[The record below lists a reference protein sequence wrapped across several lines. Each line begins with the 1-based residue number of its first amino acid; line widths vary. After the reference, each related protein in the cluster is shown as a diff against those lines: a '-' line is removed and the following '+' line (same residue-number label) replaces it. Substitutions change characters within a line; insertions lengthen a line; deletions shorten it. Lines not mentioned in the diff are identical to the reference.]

1 MARTKLVTPAVPSLP
16 LGTEEYERRYQD
28 QFTNILRLY
37 FNELT
42 SVFGVLVNNYTVG
55 STVYTIANLPDPA
68 VVGAGVR
75 TFVSDSSV
83 TTFNANLVGGGTT
96 TVPVYSDGTNW
107 KVG

>member
-1 MARTKLVTPAVPSLP
+1 MAQSIVNNAPPNLP
-16 LGTEEYERRYQD
+16 LGTEGYERRYQD
-28 QFTNILRLY
+28 QLNNIIRLY
-37 FNELT
+37 FNQLNNTLNSLIAVVNT
-42 SVFGVLVNNYTVG
+42 S
-55 STVYTIANLPDPA
+55 STVYTVNTLPDAA
-68 VVGAGVR
+68 VAGLGTR